1 MTLQADD
8 FPEFFRT
15 VHGHA
20 PFAWQAAL
28 CDRVCGSGGWPAAL
42 DVPTGMGKTAV
53 LDIAVF
59 ALALQA
65 ELTPAD
71 RTAPTR
77 TFLVVDRRVIVDQAH
92 DRAVRIANALAD
104 ATGGLLGEV
113 ARRLRALAGEDRPP
127 LTPARMR
134 GGVTWASRWLDSA
147 RLPAIVTG
155 TVDQL
160 GSRLLFR
167 GYGVTTT
174 MRPVDAALC
183 GKDSLLL
190 LDEAHL
196 SQPFL
201 RTVRAVAAYES
212 RAAEPVLA
220 GRPLRVVLLSAT
232 LPKPTDG
239 SLDDV
244 FRCDPDVE
252 RSPLARARLE
262 AVKST
267 ALLNVRA
274 RGELGP
280 VLAALAVDAATSGAA
295 RVAVVCNT
303 VALARMVFTLL
314 PPSEEADRALLIGR
328 CREWERERT
337 AATWIRG
344 RLAATAE
351 RTDERPLIFVAT
363 QTVEVGADIDV
374 DVLITEACPLDAL
387 TQRLGRLN
395 RLGRTPSADAVV
407 VHDQALHGP
416 DVETPVYG
424 SATSRT
430 WDWLVEEAR
439 LRGET
444 VNAVTV
450 AKAVATLASAP
461 RLDLGARGLAA
472 GLAPGV
478 RAGLASETPPA
489 PVVLSPVLDIWSRTH
504 PAPDPDQAVAPF
516 LHGLEQPRSEIHFCW
531 RAGLT
536 SPESWEEELE
546 DCPPA
551 AHETVTVSYAE
562 ARRVL
567 TRSDRGSTQ
576 SDVEGAQGEP
586 DDIEDYGESSAVVG
600 YVVSPD
606 RKVVPLSAD
615 ARLRPGSTV
624 VLDSGE
630 GGHDQWGWT
639 GRLDGEPVR
648 DVADLGATGPLRVRL
663 REQVWPMRD
672 DEALRRVDAQD
683 DDREAV
689 LWDHLDRLATEAAD
703 GSPEHEHLAAMI
715 GPSRR
720 TARVRWTRA
729 AGPVITVARRGGV
742 VSDLSDGA
750 ENASPGASS
759 RGVATIGLMRHLR
772 DVERRGGD
780 EAAAVGLNAPLVR
793 AVALAGLAHDLGKA
807 DPRFQLLLHGANRYR
822 YELAEEPLA
831 KSSGAQ
837 SSFHQRQRERKAAGW
852 PKGMRHEAVSAALA
866 RTLVR
871 EHPSLFDGIDADL
884 VIHLV
889 GTHHGRG
896 RPLLPGVLDPDP
908 RQVRATLPSH
918 GSQPE
923 SEAVVQ
929 SDEGIVDWDQP
940 GRFDR
945 LNHRYGRW
953 GLALLE
959 SLLRLSDMV
968 VSEDYEREKS

>member
-8 FPEFFRT
+8 FPEFFLT

-20 PFAWQAAL
+20 PFAWQATL
-28 CDRVCGSGGWPAAL
+28 CDRVCSSGGWPAAL

-92 DRAVRIANALAD
+92 DRAVRIADALAD
-104 ATGGLLGEV
+104 ATGGVLGEV
-113 ARRLRALAGEDRPP
+113 ASRLRALAGEDRPP

-201 RTVRAVAAYES
+201 RTVRAVATYES

-244 FRCDPDVE
+244 FRCDPEVE
-252 RSPLARARLE
+252 SSPVARARLE

-267 ALLNVRA
+267 ALLDVRA

-280 VLAALAVDAATSGAA
+280 VLAALAVDAAARGAA

-303 VALARMVFTLL
+303 VALARTVFTLL
-314 PPSEEADRALLIGR
+314 SPSQEADRALLIGR
-328 CREWERERT
+328 CREPERERT

-351 RTDERPLIFVAT
+351 RADERPLIVVAT

-374 DVLITEACPLDAL
+374 DVLITEVCPLDAL

-439 LRGET
+439 LQGET
-444 VNAVTV
+444 VTAVTV
-450 AKAVATLASAP
+450 AKAVATLASTP

-516 LHGLEQPRSEIHFCW
+516 LHGLDQPRSEIHFCW

-567 TRSDRGSTQ
+567 TRSDRPSMQ
-576 SDVEGAQGEP
+576 SDIEGAQGEL
-586 DDIEDYGESSAVVG
+586 DDIEDYGESRSVVG
-600 YVVSPD
+600 YVIGPD
-606 RKVVPLSAD
+606 QKRARLGPG

-630 GGHDQWGWT
+630 GGHDEWGWT
-639 GRLDGEPVR
+639 GRLTGQPVR
-648 DVADLGATGPLRVRL
+648 DVADLGATGPRRVRL
-663 REQVWPMRD
+663 REQVWPIRD
-672 DEALRRVDAQD
+672 HGDLRPVDAQD
-683 DDREAV
+683 EDREAA
-689 LWDHLDRLATEAAD
+689 LWDHLDRLAMEAED
-703 GSPEHEHLAAMI
+703 GSPEHEHLAAMT

-720 TARVRWTRA
+720 KARVRWTQA
-729 AGPVITVARRGGV
+729 AGPVVTVARRGI

-750 ENASPGASS
+750 DDAPPGASS
-759 RGVATIGLMRHLR
+759 RGVATIGLARHLH

-780 EAAAVGLNAPLVR
+780 EAAAVGLNASLVR
-793 AVALAGLAHDLGKA
+793 AVALAGLGHDLGKA
-807 DPRFQLLLHGANRYR
+807 DPRFQLMLHGANPYR
-822 YELAEEPLA
+822 YELADEPLA
-831 KSSGAQ
+831 KSNGGQ
-837 SSFHQRQRERKAAGW
+837 PDFHQRQRERQASGW
-852 PKGMRHEAVSAALA
+852 PIGMRHEAVSAALVQ
-866 RTLVR
+866 TLAR
-871 EHPSLFDGIDADL
+871 EHPALFDGIDADL

-896 RPLLPGVLDPDP
+896 RPLLPGVLDTNP

-918 GSQPE
+918 GSHPE
-923 SEAVVQ
+923 RDAVAQ

-945 LNHRYGRW
+945 LNERYGRW

-959 SLLRLSDMV
+959 TLLRLSDMV
-968 VSEDYEREKS
+968 VSEGYERQPS